1 MHASTITGSLLGA
14 TFALALTAAG
24 NANAISDTDLAGTV
38 AQRLSGDRSGACMAV
53 AVIAADVS
61 RARVCADPNQ
71 VTRIGPD
78 SAFEIG
84 SISKTMTGTLLAEL
98 INAGKASLDDP
109 LADWLPEG
117 TKVPGFDGQ
126 PILLRHIVTH
136 TSGLPALPP
145 GVPLTDPN
153 DPYAALTAQQL
164 IDALAAVKLDEP
176 PGTSFSYSNFALML
190 LSHAIT
196 QRTGVDLETLLDE
209 RLFTPLQMDGAYIA
223 KRPDGVRVATGHRP
237 GGQSVPPWNFPVDLA
252 GVGGVHAT
260 LDDMVRYVQAQLQ
273 PGDSALGKAIRL
285 THSQPDAANMPGQ
298 AITWFIAPLNGSPVY
313 MHEGGTGGFSSL
325 VAFDPEKQRGV
336 VILADTAMTSLG
348 GLGNMAKHLL
358 DDQIPLDTPHTVA
371 RPDKKLLA
379 ALTGTWQLE
388 GGPQVEL
395 SQRRGKLYIHPAGQ
409 PVFEL
414 GHDSA
419 GDFYPLDFD
428 ARLQPLRQS
437 DGSYR
442 FTWHQGGGAMPAT
455 RVEPASSKPAPAVT
469 MDAAQLQEYVGT
481 YPLMPGFDLSVTVK
495 KGQLQ
500 ARATGQGAF
509 PLDSVGDDSFEA
521 PAFGIRINFQ
531 RGVDGKVRS
540 LELLQGG
547 GVMKGER
554 Q

>member
-1 MHASTITGSLLGA
+1 MHVRTITTALLGA
-14 TFALALTAAG
+14 ALALALAAPG
-24 NANAISDTDLAGTV
+24 NAHANNDADLADTV

-61 RARVCADPNQ
+61 RAHVCADPKQ
-71 VTRIGPD
+71 VERIGPD

-98 INAGKASLDDP
+98 INAGKASLDDR

-117 TKVPGFDGQ
+117 AKVPDFDGQ

-145 GVPLTDPN
+145 GVTLTDPG

-164 IDALAAVKLDEP
+164 IDALAAVTLGEP
-176 PGTSFSYSNFALML
+176 PGTTLQYSNFAMML

-196 QRTGVDLETLLDE
+196 LRTSVDLETLLDE

-223 KRPDGVRVATGHRP
+223 KRPAKVRVATGHRP
-237 GGQSVPPWNFPVDLA
+237 GGQTVPPWNFPVDLA

-260 LDDMVRYVQAQLQ
+260 LDDMIRYVQAQLQ
-273 PGDSALGKAIRL
+273 PDDSTLGKAIRL

-298 AITWFIAPLNGSPVY
+298 AITWFIVPLNGSPVY

-348 GLGNMAKHLL
+348 GLGNMAMHLL
-358 DDQIPLDTPHTVA
+358 DDQVPLDKPRTVA
-371 RPDKKLLA
+371 KPARKLLE
-379 ALTGTWQLE
+379 ALQGTWQLD

-395 SQRRGKLYIHPAGQ
+395 TQHKGKLYIHPIGQ
-409 PVFEL
+409 PEFEL
-414 GHDSA
+414 GHDSN
-419 GDFYPLDFD
+419 GDFYPLAFD
-428 ARLQPLRQS
+428 ARLQPQRQP
-437 DGSYR
+437 DGSYS
-442 FTWHQGGGAMPAT
+442 FVWYQGGGAMPAA
-455 RVEPASSKPAPAVT
+455 RVEPASPKSVPAVAL
-469 MDAAQLQEYVGT
+469 DAEQLQEYVGT

-495 KGQLQ
+495 KNQLQ

-509 PLDSVGDDSFEA
+509 PLDSLGDDSFEA
-521 PAFGIRINFQ
+521 PAYGIRINFQ
-531 RGVDGKVRS
+531 RDSDGTVRS

-547 GVMKGER
+547 ATLKGER
-554 Q
+554 K